1 MVKAAQ
7 VIGIIPAR
15 AHSTRFPFK
24 ILFPILGKPMIQYV
38 WELARRSTSLTEVII
53 ATDHIEIFN
62 AVKSFGGRVVM
73 TPSELASGSDRVAF
87 VAKDH
92 AADIIVNLQG
102 DEPLLNPIFIDS
114 LVKSLMIDPESEIST
129 LAVRKTDPQ
138 ELANPN
144 CVKVVFDS
152 KNKALY
158 FSRSPLVSHNS
169 GEFFKHIGIY
179 AYRRDTLLKFCQ
191 LPIGTLEQVERLEQL
206 RALEN
211 GMGIQVCVVDQDT
224 LAVDVPEDIIK
235 VEDILKKIK

>member
-38 WELARRSTSLTEVII
+38 WELARRSKSLTEVII

-62 AVKSFGGRVVM
+62 TVKSFGAKVVM

-114 LVKSLMIDPESEIST
+114 LVKSLIMHSESEIST

-158 FSRSPLVSHNS
+158 FSRSPLASHSS
-169 GEFFKHIGIY
+169 GEFFKHMGVY

-191 LPIGTLEQVERLEQL
+191 LPVGTLEKVERLEQL

-224 LAVDVPEDIIK
+224 VAVDVPEDIIK